1 MKRKLLYTL
10 LVAVFIFISYTLY
23 LVLNPVSPLET
34 VNFSNKDK
42 IISVTYSRP
51 YKKDRLIFGNQT
63 DGALVPYGIYW
74 RTGANRHTVI
84 ETETD
89 LNIMGNILKAGKY
102 SLFTVPGND
111 SWDITFNSTNAYFGI
126 MRPNKEND
134 IFTVSIPPN
143 SLENS
148 IEQLTIDVIDLEA
161 EENSTFGLR
170 IQWDLTEVVIPFN

>member
-10 LVAVFIFISYTLY
+10 LVAIFIFISYTLY

-89 LNIMGNILKAGKY
+89 PQKLRQELLERNNLDQEKKDM
-102 SLFTVPGND
+102 
-111 SWDITFNSTNAYFGI
+111 WD
-126 MRPNKEND
+126 D
-134 IFTVSIPPN
+134 
-143 SLENS
+143 
-148 IEQLTIDVIDLEA
+148 
-161 EENSTFGLR
+161 
-170 IQWDLTEVVIPFN
+170 